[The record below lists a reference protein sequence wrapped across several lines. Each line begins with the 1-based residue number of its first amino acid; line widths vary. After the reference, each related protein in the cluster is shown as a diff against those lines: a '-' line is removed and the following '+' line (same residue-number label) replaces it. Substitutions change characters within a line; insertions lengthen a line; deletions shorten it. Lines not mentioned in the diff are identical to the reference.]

1 MSFIKY
7 EYININEYSRP
18 SIRNNGIDGIVMH
31 YTANNGGTARN
42 HKNYFNNLKGNYAS
56 AQLFIDDIEAL
67 CIIPLNEVAYHANE
81 ISKYNA
87 DGSRYRPLYSKIGNA
102 NYSTIGVEMCLD
114 KNGNITEKTFQ
125 NTVKAVKELIVKY
138 PNITRDK
145 IWRHYDVTGKN
156 CPAPWVAKPS
166 ELERFKDAVFG
177 KTGGSNSSNS
187 ATKPS
192 SPSVKPN
199 NNKIPEDGKFG
210 PSTANKAMQYE
221 DIAPD
226 DEISHQYR
234 QACNQNLYAAKFD
247 KTLIGSNLIRTW
259 QKRLKAKGFYKG
271 AIDGLCGTEMIKAMQ
286 RALKTTVDGIIS
298 PVSDMVKALQRAL
311 NNNKLPW

>member
-18 SIRNNGIDGIVMH
+18 GIRNNGIDGIIMH
-31 YTANNGGTARN
+31 YTANKGGTARN
-42 HKNYFNNLKGNYAS
+42 HKNYFNNLKGTYAS

-87 DGSRYRPLYSKIGNA
+87 DGSCYRPLYSKIGNA

-125 NTVKAVKELIVKY
+125 NAVKAVKELIAIY
-138 PNITRDK
+138 PHITREK
-145 IWRHYDVTGKN
+145 IWRHFDVTGKN

-177 KTGGSNSSNS
+177 KTSGSNS
-187 ATKPS
+187 AAKPS
-192 SPSVKPN
+192 TPSAKPST
-199 NNKIPEDGKFG
+199 NKIPEDGMFG
-210 PSTANKAMQYE
+210 PSTANKAMKYE
-221 DIAPD
+221 GITPD

-234 QACNQNLYAAKFD
+234 QACNKNLYAAQFD
-247 KTLIGSNLIRTW
+247 NTLKGSTLIRTW
-259 QKRLKAKGFYKG
+259 QKRLKAKGLYNG

-286 RALKTTVDGIIS
+286 RALKTTVDGFIS
-298 PVSDMVKALQRAL
+298 PVSNMVKALQVAL